1 MILRGCSILAVALAV
16 SACSVTL
23 NVRGQVDRSAET
35 FTGTIIANLDR
46 DGTMQ
51 VVSNRGVRCSGQYVV
66 VTRRE
71 GAGTLTCDDGRS
83 GPFQFAAVGTRG
95 TGSGRLGGETM
106 TFTFAP

>member
-1 MILRGCSILAVALAV
+1 MVWRAAIMAGVAVALSGCA
-16 SACSVTL
+16 VTL

-35 FTGTIIANLDR
+35 FTGTIVANIDS
-46 DGTMQ
+46 DGTIQ

-71 GAGTLTCDDGRS
+71 GTGTLTCDDGRS

-106 TFTFAP
+106 TFTFGP